1 MRMII
6 RSITILIINEN
17 DSQMQLNLN
26 NFFKEEDL
34 DIFPCLHDLQS

>member
-1 MRMII
+1 MII

-26 NFFKEEDL
+26 NFFKEEDFRYFSL
-34 DIFPCLHDLQS
+34 SS